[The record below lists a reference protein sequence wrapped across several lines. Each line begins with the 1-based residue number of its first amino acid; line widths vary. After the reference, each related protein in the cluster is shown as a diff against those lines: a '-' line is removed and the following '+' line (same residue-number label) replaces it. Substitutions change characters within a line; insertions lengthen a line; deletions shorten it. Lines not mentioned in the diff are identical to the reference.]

1 MYLYILLLHIIF
13 WMSPDGPTVLN
24 MFLKHFLQVMVL
36 LPGSFRKLRR
46 PLPATANFHNY
57 FYFPVQAIAIMWQLS
72 VTLSLATSSRIIK
85 DYAGLDL
92 TRSSLCAT
100 ALLSSLK
107 ILAGRIVRAQVATK
121 VKLFLIFIL
130 GYLRQQATSTIPGQ
144 LLKHLQLLSRD
155 RLSVG
160 SVMKMKEMVALSLP
174 LLLALSLLFFYWS
187 MTHLPSFLQS
197 EDWIWLQPWDDRFQR
212 REVL

>member
-24 MFLKHFLQVMVL
+24 MFLKHFLQVMIF

-46 PLPATANFHNY
+46 PLPATTNFHNY

-85 DYAGLDL
+85 DYAALDL

-130 GYLRQQATSTIPGQ
+130 AYLRQQATSTLPGQ

-155 RLSVG
+155 RLSVT
-160 SVMKMKEMVALSLP
+160 SVMKMKKLAASSLP
-174 LLLALSLLFFYWS
+174 LGCSITCTGDYWILALALPLIAAAVPFRA
-187 MTHLPSFLQS
+187 THA
-197 EDWIWLQPWDDRFQR
+197 
-212 REVL
+212 